1 MRSWIG
7 LYAFLKM
14 IRDADMKQFTR
25 EGITDMLKKAKDVPM
40 LDIFGG
46 ENWTPDT
53 NHPGL
58 YKRAGTNHWATY
70 QWDSNA
76 SAPGG
81 LKGNFVE
88 RSKIS
93 FDEVL
98 CGTIFG
104 APKDQC

>member
-1 MRSWIG
+1 MRSWLG
-7 LYAFLKM
+7 LYALLKM
-14 IRDADMKQFTR
+14 IRDSGMKTFTR
-25 EGITDMLKKAKDVPM
+25 EGITSMLKAAKDVPM
-40 LDIFGG
+40 LDVFGG

-70 QWDSNA
+70 AWDPNA
-76 SAPGG
+76 TAPDG
-81 LKGNFVE
+81 LKGNFVQK
-88 RSKIS
+88 STIS
-93 FDEVL
+93 FDKTL